1 MTNYAD
7 NIPLYARIAGVV
19 RQRIETGELAIGAM
33 LPTLEAF
40 MAEFGASR
48 VTVRLAMDMLGE
60 EQLIA
65 RRRGFGTVVTARP
78 KNHRDVVL
86 PDSWDKLMARLTD
99 VKRRVL
105 AIEEEAT
112 PSADELNLNDDEK
125 LPERTRFVR
134 MLALHTH
141 AGEAYCYVDAWINAR
156 TYNASSRALKS
167 KPALIVLVEKHNDRV
182 ANVTQTMTLGLADI
196 EVAKA
201 LDIGMG
207 SPIALVRRTVF
218 DAKGERVYASRVHFP
233 ASVVRTESVLY
244 AK

>member
-78 KNHRDVVL
+78 KNHRSIVL
-86 PDSWDKLMARLTD
+86 PDSWDKLMTRLTD

-105 AIEEEAT
+105 ATEEDVT
-112 PSADELNLNDDEK
+112 PNADELNLNEGEK
-125 LPERTRFVR
+125 LPARTRFVR

-141 AGEAYCYVDAWINAR
+141 AGEAYCHVDAWIDAAI
-156 TYNASSRALKS
+156 YSASSRALKS
-167 KPALIVLVEKHNDRV
+167 KPALIVLTEKHNDRV
-182 ANVTQTMTLGLADI
+182 ANVTQTMTLGLAEID
-196 EVAKA
+196 VAKA

-218 DAKGERVYASRVHFP
+218 DNNGERIYASRVHFP
-233 ASVVRTESVLY
+233 ASVVRLESTLF
-244 AK
+244 KK